1 MVRFFFF
8 LFFFS
13 IGITSPSNVPEPCEA
28 EQMLK
33 KLGLVDLQEIDR
45 SIQVELKYSTADNF
59 LKFDVYSCLS
69 KAYLQKEVAAK
80 LSGASDMLK
89 KTNPELS
96 LLVYDAARP
105 SWAQKLLWDKIDKP
119 ESSKHIYVANPRR
132 GSIHN
137 YGCAVDLTL
146 AYSNGKPLDMGT
158 DFDYFGNLAQ
168 PRLENE
174 NLRKGLLTKVQIK
187 NRQLLRKVMQE
198 AGFQMTSSE
207 WWHFNFCSLK
217 TARKKFKIIP

>member
-1 MVRFFFF
+1 M
-8 LFFFS
+8 
-13 IGITSPSNVPEPCEA
+13 
-28 EQMLK
+28 
-33 KLGLVDLQEIDR
+33 
-45 SIQVELKYSTADNF
+45 
-59 LKFDVYSCLS
+59 
-69 KAYLQKEVAAK
+69 
-80 LSGASDMLK
+80 
-89 KTNPELS
+89 
-96 LLVYDAARP
+96 
-105 SWAQKLLWDKIDKP
+105 
-119 ESSKHIYVANPRR
+119 
-132 GSIHN
+132 
-137 YGCAVDLTL
+137 DLTL

-217 TARKKFKIIP
+217 AARKKFKIIP